1 MRAFRAINLGRGSGN
16 TDGPAGINSR
26 LVGMLLILGLVWI
39 ILEALTGGTF
49 LSSRNLYNLA
59 VQVTVVAIMTTGMVL
74 LIVARQIDLSI
85 GSMLGF
91 LSVAGAMTQTRLLH
105 VDDAQTWWLTLAAML
120 TAGAAIGAIQG
131 ALVAYANI
139 PAFVVTLGGLLFF
152 RNAAYFI
159 NQGETIAPLNE
170 TFQRLGGGTG
180 GAIGPTWSWVF
191 CVAALCFVLWLAV
204 LRRRRQRR
212 FGLVPRAVWL
222 DVALTSAA
230 AAAIVAFTLV
240 MNGYSNP
247 KTGAAMGIP
256 VPVILLICVVGA
268 MTVLAQHSRF
278 GSHLFAY
285 GGNPEAAKLAGVD
298 TRLLILRAFALMGL
312 LCGLAAAIISAR
324 LNAGASATGTML
336 ELSVIAA
343 AVIGGTSLAGGVGRI
358 SGAILG
364 ALFMQS
370 LESGMILLG
379 ISSPLQKMVLAL
391 VLILAVW
398 VDHRARKVVVT

>member
-1 MRAFRAINLGRGSGN
+1 MTPGRIDS
-16 TDGPAGINSR
+16 TAEGPAGIDTR
-26 LVGMLLILGLVWI
+26 LVGMLGVLGAVWI
-39 ILEALTGGTF
+39 VLELLTGGTF
-49 LSSRNLYNLA
+49 LSARNLYNLS

-74 LIVARQIDLSI
+74 LIVARQIDLSV
-85 GSMLGF
+85 GSLLGF
-91 LSVAGAMTQTRLLH
+91 LSVAGAMTQTRLLD

-120 TAGAAIGAIQG
+120 AAGAAIGAVQG

-139 PAFVVTLGGLLFF
+139 PSFVVTLGGLLFF

-170 TFQRLGGGTG
+170 SFQRLGGGTG

-191 CVAALCFVLWLAV
+191 CSVALCFVVWQAV
-204 LRRRRQRR
+204 SRRRLQKR
-212 FGLVPRAVWL
+212 FGLGSRALWL
-222 DVALTSAA
+222 DVALTAA
-230 AAAIVAFTLV
+230 AAAAVVVFTLV

-247 KTGAAMGIP
+247 RTGAAMGIP
-256 VPVILLICVVGA
+256 VPVILLIGVVGA
-268 MTVLAQHSRF
+268 MSVLAQRSRF

-285 GGNPEAAKLAGVD
+285 GGNPEAAKLAGVN
-298 TRLLILRAFALMGL
+298 TRFLILRAFALMGL

-324 LNAGASATGTML
+324 LNAGASATGTMV

-358 SGAILG
+358 SGAVLG

-379 ISSPLQKMVLAL
+379 ISSPLQKMVLAV
-391 VLILAVW
+391 VLIVAVW
-398 VDHRARKVVVT
+398 ADHRARKVVVT

>member
-1 MRAFRAINLGRGSGN
+1 MRALRAMTPGRIDS
-16 TDGPAGINSR
+16 TAEGPAGIDTR
-26 LVGMLLILGLVWI
+26 LVGMLGVLGAVWI
-39 ILEALTGGTF
+39 VLELLTGGTF
-49 LSSRNLYNLA
+49 LSARNLYNLS

-74 LIVARQIDLSI
+74 LIVARQIDLSV
-85 GSMLGF
+85 GSLLGF
-91 LSVAGAMTQTRLLH
+91 LSVAGAMTQTRLLD

-120 TAGAAIGAIQG
+120 AAGAAIGAVQG

-139 PAFVVTLGGLLFF
+139 PSFVVTLGGLLFF

-170 TFQRLGGGTG
+170 SFQRLGGGTG

-191 CVAALCFVLWLAV
+191 CSVALCFVVWQAV
-204 LRRRRQRR
+204 SRRRLQKR
-212 FGLVPRAVWL
+212 FGLGSRALWL
-222 DVALTSAA
+222 DVALTAA
-230 AAAIVAFTLV
+230 AAAAVVVFTLV

-247 KTGAAMGIP
+247 RTGAAMGIP
-256 VPVILLICVVGA
+256 VPVILLIGVVGA
-268 MTVLAQHSRF
+268 MSVLAQRSRF

-285 GGNPEAAKLAGVD
+285 GGNPEAAKLAGVN
-298 TRLLILRAFALMGL
+298 TRFLILRAFALMGL

-324 LNAGASATGTML
+324 LNAGASATGTMV

-358 SGAILG
+358 SGAVLG

-379 ISSPLQKMVLAL
+379 ISSPLQKMVLAV
-391 VLILAVW
+391 VLIVAVW
-398 VDHRARKVVVT
+398 ADHRARKVVVT

>member
-1 MRAFRAINLGRGSGN
+1 MRALRAMTPGRIDS
-16 TDGPAGINSR
+16 TAEGPAGIDTR
-26 LVGMLLILGLVWI
+26 LVGMLGVLGAVWI
-39 ILEALTGGTF
+39 VLELLTGGTF
-49 LSSRNLYNLA
+49 LSARNLYNLS

-74 LIVARQIDLSI
+74 LIVARQIDLSV
-85 GSMLGF
+85 GSLLGF
-91 LSVAGAMTQTRLLH
+91 LSVAGAMTQTRLLN

-120 TAGAAIGAIQG
+120 SAGAAIGAVQG

-139 PAFVVTLGGLLFF
+139 PSFVVTLGGLLFF

-170 TFQRLGGGTG
+170 SFQRLGGGTG

-191 CVAALCFVLWLAV
+191 CSVALCFVVWQAV
-204 LRRRRQRR
+204 SRRRLQKR
-212 FGLVPRAVWL
+212 FGLGSRALWL
-222 DVALTSAA
+222 DVALTAA
-230 AAAIVAFTLV
+230 AAAAVVVFTLV

-247 KTGAAMGIP
+247 RTGAAMGIP
-256 VPVILLICVVGA
+256 VPVILLIGVVGA
-268 MTVLAQHSRF
+268 MSVLAQRSRF

-285 GGNPEAAKLAGVD
+285 GGNPEAAKLAGVN
-298 TRLLILRAFALMGL
+298 TQFLILRAFALMGL

-324 LNAGASATGTML
+324 LNAGASATGTMV

-358 SGAILG
+358 SGAVLG

-379 ISSPLQKMVLAL
+379 ISSPLQKMVLAV

-398 VDHRARKVVVT
+398 ADHRARKVVVT